1 MNNKKLSVTIGIPAY
16 NEEKN
21 IARLLKSLLRQN
33 ISNYIFNN
41 IVVIC
46 DGCNDATSVEVRK
59 VKSKFIRLIEG
70 KTNKGKIARLNQL
83 FRLNKSDL
91 LIVFDAD
98 IGLANDFV
106 IYNIVKAFQRG
117 NVSIVAGKDLP
128 YPPDNLFG
136 KVICSW
142 TDVWNKIRWQLREG
156 DNVHNL
162 HGSIF
167 AATNKFTKSV
177 YIPPEVVIDDQFL
190 YLIAKKKGFRFG
202 FASSAIIYYKTPSSV
217 RDYITQS
224 SRYLALKSFMV
235 TYFGKDILE
244 EYKVP
249 LKIKFE
255 SLVVHFLRNPLYLSF
270 SIAWQVYLRMFN
282 KSLTEKFAGNIW
294 VSITSTK

>member
-1 MNNKKLSVTIGIPAY
+1 
-16 NEEKN
+16 
-21 IARLLKSLLRQN
+21 
-33 ISNYIFNN
+33 
-41 IVVIC
+41 
-46 DGCNDATSVEVRK
+46 
-59 VKSKFIRLIEG
+59 
-70 KTNKGKIARLNQL
+70 
-83 FRLNKSDL
+83 
-91 LIVFDAD
+91 
-98 IGLANDFV
+98 
-106 IYNIVKAFQRG
+106 
-117 NVSIVAGKDLP
+117 
-128 YPPDNLFG
+128 
-136 KVICSW
+136 
-142 TDVWNKIRWQLREG
+142 
-156 DNVHNL
+156 
-162 HGSIF
+162 
-167 AATNKFTKSV
+167 
-177 YIPPEVVIDDQFL
+177 VIDDQFL